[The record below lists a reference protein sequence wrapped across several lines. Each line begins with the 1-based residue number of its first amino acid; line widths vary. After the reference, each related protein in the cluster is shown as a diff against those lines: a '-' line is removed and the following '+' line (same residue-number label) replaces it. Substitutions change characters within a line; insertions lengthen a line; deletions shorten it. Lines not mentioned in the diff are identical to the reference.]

1 MGKQWRDCSIACWAS
16 ESYTEM
22 LAPVVHRKGMV
33 EYTSVGENIV
43 GRWRM
48 SWGVGAWSTGSGEWL

>member
-1 MGKQWRDCSIACWAS
+1 
-16 ESYTEM
+16 M
-22 LAPVVHRKGMV
+22 LALVVHRKGMV

-48 SWGVGAWSTGSGEWL
+48 SLVSGETHSTENVNHF